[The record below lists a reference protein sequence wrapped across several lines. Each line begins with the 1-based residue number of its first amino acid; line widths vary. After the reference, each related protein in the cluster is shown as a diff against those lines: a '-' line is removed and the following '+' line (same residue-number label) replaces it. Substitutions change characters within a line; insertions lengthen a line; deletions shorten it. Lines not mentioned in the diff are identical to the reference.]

1 MSLFPFTRKEITPA
15 TIVSDLDALIA
26 EPIAFRFQG
35 RVHEIQPISTL
46 ELVRF
51 TNAWASL
58 SELNGKS
65 DAISVSDLVDAYTKV
80 ISAVCPSITR
90 SHVEDMTQAQIA
102 ALFQLVMDSVVG
114 KSHVEPD
121 QTDDSKKKLRQMR

>member
-1 MSLFPFTRKEITPA
+1 MSLFPFSKKETTPA
-15 TIVSDLDALIA
+15 HIVSDLDALIA

-51 TNAWASL
+51 TNAFAAL

-65 DAISVSDLVDAYTKV
+65 DTISLAELIDAYTRV
-80 ISAVCPSITR
+80 ISAVCPTITR
-90 SHVEDMTQAQIA
+90 AHVEDMTQAQIA

-114 KSHVEPD
+114 KAHAEPG
-121 QTDDSKKKLRQMR
+121 QPEDSKKKLQPVT